1 MLTNQKQIRAV
12 FWAAHP
18 DLEAQ
23 ARARRTR
30 SKTQNHQ
37 NATTR
42 TAFVDFVDALS
53 RSGEI
58 SDALAQ
64 RVTL

>member
-1 MLTNQKQIRAV
+1 MTTQKQIRAV

-18 DLEAQ
+18 DLEAA

-30 SKTQNHQ
+30 SKPQNHH

-42 TAFVDFVDALS
+42 CAFVDFVDNLN
-53 RSGEI
+53 RSGQI
-58 SDALAQ
+58 SDALAN
-64 RVTL
+64 RATL

>member
-1 MLTNQKQIRAV
+1 MTTQKQIRAA
-12 FWAAHP
+12 FWELHP
-18 DLEAQ
+18 DLEAN

-30 SKTQNHQ
+30 SKTQNRH

-42 TAFVDFVDALS
+42 TAFVDFVDYLS

-58 SDALAQ
+58 SEALAQ

>member
-18 DLEAQ
+18 DLEAA

-30 SKTQNHQ
+30 SKPQNYQ

-42 TAFVDFVDALS
+42 CAFVDFVDALS
-53 RSGEI
+53 RSGQI
-58 SDALAQ
+58 SDALAN
-64 RVTL
+64 RATL